1 MTDNK
6 RKNRFIEELD
16 ADTPMEIEIQADD
29 GRFYNT
35 IRELLEA
42 NERFA
47 QLHREK
53 ESKDKSD

>member
-47 QLHREK
+47 QLHRDK
-53 ESKDKSD
+53 ESND